1 VKKKQIANL
10 FVAIPILQSP
20 SFVSALAELLRES
33 KSPRSVQG
41 SRVFMGKDAPKRR
54 SAPKKFGSLSAE
66 EQLRAAREIVRREA
80 AGVWKLSY
88 RLDSSFCEAVKHL
101 YTCRGGAIVTG
112 MGKAGLIGQKIAATL
127 SSTGTRAHFL
137 HPAEAFHGDLGRIHP
152 DDVVVMLTQS
162 GETAEVVQLL
172 PSLRD
177 FRVPLIAIT
186 AARTSTVGR
195 AANVVIELGDLEEV
209 CSLGL
214 APSTSTTAMLA
225 VGDALALVLSKMRNF
240 QADDF
245 ARFHPGGAL
254 GKKLSRVDDIMRPL
268 AECRCASE
276 SLSVREI
283 IVACSKPGRRSGAIM
298 LTDDAG
304 RLTGL
309 FTDSD
314 LARLFEKRDETAL
327 DRPMCTVMMSQPTTV
342 PSGTRVGDAVS
353 LLAQRKFS
361 ELPVVDKNGR
371 PIGLVDVTDVVGL
384 KADAEVEA
392 EAKNQSP
399 KKAA

>member
-1 VKKKQIANL
+1 M
-10 FVAIPILQSP
+10 
-20 SFVSALAELLRES
+20 S
-33 KSPRSVQG
+33 KEAPR
-41 SRVFMGKDAPKRR
+41 RRTAPKP
-54 SAPKKFGSLSAE
+54 ATLSAK
-66 EQLRAAREIVRREA
+66 EQLRAAREIIRREA
-80 AGVWKLSY
+80 AGVWKVSY
-88 RLDSSFCEAVKHL
+88 RLNASFCQAVKL
-101 YTCRGGAIVTG
+101 LFTCKGSAIITG

-172 PSLRD
+172 PSLRE
-177 FRVPLIAIT
+177 FGVPLVAIT
-186 AARTSTVGR
+186 AAGTSTVGR
-195 AANVVIELGDLEEV
+195 VATVVIELGDLEEV

-254 GKKLSRVDDIMRPL
+254 GRKLSRVDDIMRPL
-268 AECRCASE
+268 AECRCASDA
-276 SLSVREI
+276 LTVREV

-298 LTDDAG
+298 LTDKAG

-314 LARLFEKRDETAL
+314 LARLFERRDEAAL
-327 DRPMCTVMMSQPTTV
+327 DRPMHAIMAARPTTV
-342 PSGTRVGDAVS
+342 LSGTRVRDAVA
-353 LLAQRKFS
+353 LLAERKFS
-361 ELPVVDKNGR
+361 ELPVVDKVGR

-384 KADAEVEA
+384 KTHDESDR
-392 EAKNQSP
+392 KSP

>member
-1 VKKKQIANL
+1 M
-10 FVAIPILQSP
+10 
-20 SFVSALAELLRES
+20 S
-33 KSPRSVQG
+33 KEATRRRNPPAP
-41 SRVFMGKDAPKRR
+41 GKLTP
-54 SAPKKFGSLSAE
+54 E

-80 AGVWKLSY
+80 AGVWKVSY
-88 RLDSSFCEAVKHL
+88 RLSSSFCEAVKL
-101 YTCRGGAIVTG
+101 LITCKGSAIVTG

-152 DDVVVMLTQS
+152 DDVVLMLTQS

-177 FRVPLIAIT
+177 FGVPLVAM
-186 AARTSTVGR
+186 TSSHMTTIGR
-195 AANVVIELGDLEEV
+195 AATVVIELGELEEV

-225 VGDALALVLSKMRNF
+225 VGDALALVLSKMKNF

-254 GKKLSRVDDIMRPL
+254 GRRLSRVDDIMRPL
-268 AECRCASE
+268 AECRQASDA
-276 SLSVREI
+276 LTVRDV
-283 IVACSKPGRRSGAIM
+283 IVATSRPGRRSGAIM
-298 LTDDAG
+298 LTGKSG

-314 LARLFEKRDETAL
+314 LARLFERRDESAL
-327 DRPMCTVMMSQPTTV
+327 DRPIRHVMAARPTTV
-342 PSGTRVGDAVS
+342 LSGTRMAEAVA
-353 LLAQRKFS
+353 LLVKRKFS
-361 ELPVVDKNGR
+361 ELPVVDDASR
-371 PIGLVDVTDVVGL
+371 PIGLIDVTDVLGL
-384 KADAEVEA
+384 EASPEANRAE
-392 EAKNQSP
+392 P

>member
-1 VKKKQIANL
+1 MSKEA
-10 FVAIPILQSP
+10 PRRRDSP
-20 SFVSALAELLRES
+20 AVSSSQL
-33 KSPRSVQG
+33 SP
-41 SRVFMGKDAPKRR
+41 
-54 SAPKKFGSLSAE
+54 E

-80 AGVWKLSY
+80 AGVWKVSY
-88 RLDSSFCEAVKHL
+88 RLTSSFCEAVKL
-101 YTCRGGAIVTG
+101 LFTCKGCAIVTG

-127 SSTGTRAHFL
+127 SSTGTRGHFL
-137 HPAEAFHGDLGRIHP
+137 HPAEAFHGDLGRVHP

-177 FRVPLIAIT
+177 FGVPLVAIT
-186 AARTSTVGR
+186 ASHSSTVGR
-195 AANVVIELGDLEEV
+195 AATVVIELGELEEV

-225 VGDALALVLSKMRNF
+225 VGDALALVVSKMRNF

-254 GKKLSRVDDIMRPL
+254 GRRLSRVDDLMRPL
-268 AECRCASE
+268 TDCRQANDA
-276 SLSVREI
+276 LTVREV
-283 IVACSKPGRRSGAIM
+283 IVACSRPGRRTGAIM
-298 LTDDAG
+298 LVDELG

-314 LARLFEKRDETAL
+314 LARLFERRDESAL
-327 DRPMCTVMMSQPTTV
+327 DRPIREVMAAKPTTV
-342 PSGTRVGDAVS
+342 TSGTRVGDAVA
-353 LLAQRKFS
+353 LLARRKFS
-361 ELPVVDKNGR
+361 ELPVVDGAGR
-371 PIGLVDVTDVVGL
+371 PIGLVDVTDVVGF
-384 KADAEVEA
+384 EA
-392 EAKNQSP
+392 EAESPGVSP

>member
-1 VKKKQIANL
+1 M
-10 FVAIPILQSP
+10 
-20 SFVSALAELLRES
+20 S
-33 KSPRSVQG
+33 KE
-41 SRVFMGKDAPKRR
+41 APKRR
-54 SAPKKFGSLSAE
+54 TTPKKIGSLSAE
-66 EQLRAAREIVRREA
+66 DQLRAAREIVRREA
-80 AGVWKLSY
+80 AGVWKVSY
-88 RLDSSFCEAVKHL
+88 RLDSSFCEAIKL
-101 YTCRGGAIVTG
+101 LFTAKGGAIVTG

-137 HPAEAFHGDLGRIHP
+137 HPAEAFHGDLGCIDP
-152 DDVVVMLTQS
+152 NDVVIMLTQS

-177 FRVPLIAIT
+177 FRVPLVAIT

-195 AANVVIELGDLEEV
+195 VANVCIELGELEEV

-254 GKKLSRVDDIMRPL
+254 GKKLSRVDDIMRPIT
-268 AECRCASE
+268 ECRTASE
-276 SLSVREI
+276 SISVREV
-283 IVACSKPGRRSGAIM
+283 IVKCSKPGRRSGAIM
-298 LTDDAG
+298 LTDKSG

-327 DRPMCTVMMSQPTTV
+327 DRPMCTVMMVQPTTV
-342 PSGTRVGDAVS
+342 PSGTRVGDAIA

-361 ELPVVDKNGR
+361 ELPVVDKKGR
-371 PIGLVDVTDVVGL
+371 PVGLVDVTDVLGL
-384 KADAEVEA
+384 KTEA
-392 EAKNQSP
+392 EQEEAAATKSGPLKTEAAKT
-399 KKAA
+399 KKVA

>member
-1 VKKKQIANL
+1 MRTATLSRGYRHSNDRTGIHFDHVKEDA
-10 FVAIPILQSP
+10 FD
-20 SFVSALAELLRES
+20 E
-33 KSPRSVQG
+33 QG
-41 SRVFMGKDAPKRR
+41 SSYAGAVP
-54 SAPKKFGSLSAE
+54 SANETLTPE

-80 AGVWKLSY
+80 AGVWKVSY
-88 RLDSSFCEAVKHL
+88 RLDSVVL
-101 YTCRGGAIVTG
+101 RGRSSCCSRCKGSAIITG

-127 SSTGTRAHFL
+127 ASTGTRAHFL

-172 PSLRD
+172 PSLRE
-177 FRVPLIAIT
+177 FGVPLVAIT
-186 AARTSTVGR
+186 ASRTSTVGR

-254 GKKLSRVDDIMRPL
+254 GRKLSRVDDIMRPL
-268 AECRCASE
+268 AECRTASDA
-276 SLSVREI
+276 LSVREV
-283 IVACSKPGRRSGAIM
+283 IVACSEAGPAERGDHAHRQGGPADRAVYRQRSGPAVRAARRSGARPA
-298 LTDDAG
+298 DSRRDG
-304 RLTGL
+304 RA
-309 FTDSD
+309 SRRPCRA
-314 LARLFEKRDETAL
+314 ARAWA
-327 DRPMCTVMMSQPTTV
+327 
-342 PSGTRVGDAVS
+342 TRWRCWRK
-353 LLAQRKFS
+353 RKFS
-361 ELPVVDKNGR
+361 ELPVVDKAGR

-384 KADAEVEA
+384 EGRSEAEVGRA
-392 EAKNQSP
+392 RRRRRRRIGSSGVP
-399 KKAA
+399 